1 MIDFDNAKYL
11 KLHPAK
17 PDPFLPALEPILLP
31 GETIAACFQ
40 SVRDYLVFTP
50 LRIISVNIQGLT
62 GRKQDFTSLPYKR
75 IQTFSIETAGVLDLD
90 AELELWF
97 SGLGRVRLEFL
108 RGTDLASICR
118 LIGEAV
124 LCG

>member
-11 KLHPAK
+11 KLHPEK
-17 PDPFLPALEPILLP
+17 PDKFLPTVQPILLP
-31 GETIAACFQ
+31 GESIVACYQ
-40 SVRDYLVFTP
+40 SVRDYLLFTT
-50 LRIISVNIQGLT
+50 LRIISVNVQGVT

-90 AELELWF
+90 TELELWF
-97 SGLGRVRLEFL
+97 SGLGKVHLEFT
-108 RGTDLASICR
+108 RGADIASICR

-124 LCG
+124 L